1 MSKQR
6 LPGQLSGQ
14 SGGHRT
20 FFLLKLYGKLVDIS
34 VYVAGLFNQ
43 KTGTRYYI
51 YLYLHSFPYLI

>member
-20 FFLLKLYGKLVDIS
+20 FFFIETIWQTS
-34 VYVAGLFNQ
+34 
-43 KTGTRYYI
+43 RHI
-51 YLYLHSFPYLI
+51 RIRCRPI